1 MVFSQFIV
9 QFNDKSVMNKLY
21 DLLKQSLMDFPEIKE
36 GIAKILLEL
45 AKHFQ
50 IRDIMLNKKLVAK
63 LTRILIDSLTIIQA
77 DAS

>member
-1 MVFSQFIV
+1 
-9 QFNDKSVMNKLY
+9 MNKLY

-63 LTRILIDSLTIIQA
+63 LTRILIDSLTIFQA

>member
-1 MVFSQFIV
+1 
-9 QFNDKSVMNKLY
+9 MNKLY

-36 GIAKILLEL
+36 GIAKTLLEL